1 MSIANITKRTICNS
15 LALPCN
21 RKHSERFNILI
32 QNRSINYSQKDYW
45 CLWRDLECFMSR
57 CSTTPSTTE
66 DWKKIAQE
74 FLEFRLFFQVCHHQ
88 IYLFLPGDVPS
99 RYFLVRKVHCYSLIR
114 WMKDFIPLKE
124 KRVTHF
130 AKCSEKRGKKSSPH
144 TMWKWFKLKHHKSIF
159 WNWRRHNW
167 TNTLQGKKITIE
179 YPWSNVGKI

>member
-74 FLEFRLFFQVCHHQ
+74 FLEFRLFFSGVSSSN
-88 IYLFLPGDVPS
+88 LFIS
-99 RYFLVRKVHCYSLIR
+99 SWRRSFSIFSCQ
-114 WMKDFIPLKE
+114 
-124 KRVTHF
+124 
-130 AKCSEKRGKKSSPH
+130 KSSLLFSY
-144 TMWKWFKLKHHKSIF
+144 TLDERLYSIKRKTGYTF
-159 WNWRRHNW
+159 CKMF
-167 TNTLQGKKITIE
+167 GKT
-179 YPWSNVGKI
+179 GKEELTTYHVKVI